1 MITRFGLK
9 LPNPS
14 ILQFNRELSLL
25 ILSDVEIIQSYL
37 DLIKCETF
45 LDFKFVIHFEFLF
58 TVKLS
63 LEIAIFA
70 SNKGKFSFLLIK

>member
-1 MITRFGLK
+1 M
-9 LPNPS
+9 
-14 ILQFNRELSLL
+14 
-25 ILSDVEIIQSYL
+25 LSDVEIIQSYL

-45 LDFKFVIHFEFLF
+45 LDLKFVIHFEYLF

-70 SNKGKFSFLLIK
+70 SIKGNCSFLLIK